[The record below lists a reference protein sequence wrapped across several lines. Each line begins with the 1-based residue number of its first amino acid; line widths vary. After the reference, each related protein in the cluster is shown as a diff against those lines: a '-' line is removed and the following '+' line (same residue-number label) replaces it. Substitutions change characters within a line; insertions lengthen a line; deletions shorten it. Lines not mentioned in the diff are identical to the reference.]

1 MLFKSLGVA
10 IATNSS
16 SSSDEDTKA
25 VTIRLTDSEIQLYDT
40 VAKSMGLTRQDFLS
54 HVIRSNFRQALKE
67 FVIGYT
73 SSNPS
78 MPLSLLFNSHTEN
91 PEIRLKLSNL
101 LTFISQELMQEDEQA
116 TYDEIENHISSPL
129 ALVVKVFLLRRT
141 IQNDQT

>member
-10 IATNSS
+10 MATNSS

-54 HVIRSNFRQALKE
+54 HIIRSNFRQSLKE

-73 SSNPS
+73 DSNPTI
-78 MPLSLLFNSHTEN
+78 PLSLVFNSHTEN
-91 PEIRLKLSNL
+91 EDARLKLNHL
-101 LTFISQELMQEDEQA
+101 LQVISQELQQEDEEQ
-116 TYDEIENHISSPL
+116 TYEQMESFVSSPL
-129 ALVVKVFLLRRT
+129 APPRKGIFVETAKPEE
-141 IQNDQT
+141 N

>member
-10 IATNSS
+10 IATNTSS
-16 SSSDEDTKA
+16 NSDDDLKA

-67 FVIGYT
+67 FVAGYT

-101 LTFISQELMQEDEQA
+101 LTFISQELMEEDEKDIHEQ
-116 TYDEIENHISSPL
+116 IENHMSYSYATPRKGIFVEKPKSEE
-129 ALVVKVFLLRRT
+129 
-141 IQNDQT
+141 N